1 MISNFISHKLFK
13 SLFIVLTMI
22 SCLQISYAGI
32 FFDAGPGTGAP
43 PQIFK
48 NHIMFPFAAD
58 ANPIGAAVSSL
69 ESPTRCFGTLN
80 FSTPLSHEAIG
91 DGWATWSH
99 GYTGDVYTFVGGTT
113 TTINLPPATRAF
125 YFYTESNNFATYT
138 VNAIANDGTTTGP
151 ISINGNSGAKFIGF
165 YTTGSQCL
173 LKSITVT
180 YPPAAGGF
188 AIGEF
193 GISCMAMIPTMSEW
207 GLIILC
213 LLLLAFAGVSI
224 RKRSLAVQG
233 GLTMDVS
240 GSNLSRFP
248 FALKTYLPALF
259 ITIVLLTIGLCF
271 AVLGYDYQIT
281 YADIPGGIISA
292 CIAAYIIHLVM
303 LPKNND

>member
-13 SLFIVLTMI
+13 SFFIVITMI
-22 SCLQISYAGI
+22 CCLQISYAGI

-58 ANPIGAAVSSL
+58 ANPVFTNVSSL
-69 ESPTRCFGTLN
+69 ESPTRCFGELSFSAPLN
-80 FSTPLSHEAIG
+80 HRLI
-91 DGWATWSH
+91 DNGWATWSH
-99 GYTGDVYTFVGGTT
+99 GYFGDVYYSNGAST
-113 TTINLPPATRAF
+113 TTIQLPPATRAF

-224 RKRSLAVQG
+224 RKRSLAVAG
-233 GLTMDVS
+233 GFTMDVS
-240 GSNLSRFP
+240 GSNHSRFP
-248 FALKTYLPALF
+248 FALKTYIPALF
-259 ITIVLLTIGLCF
+259 ITIVLLTIGLCI

-292 CIAAYIIHLVM
+292 CIAAYIIHLAM

>member
-1 MISNFISHKLFK
+1 
-13 SLFIVLTMI
+13 MI
-22 SCLQISYAGI
+22 SCLQISYGGI

-58 ANPIGAAVSSL
+58 VNPIGAAVSSL

-80 FSTPLSHEAIG
+80 FSTPLSHHAIG

-180 YPPAAGGF
+180 YPPAANGF

-224 RKRSLAVQG
+224 RKRSLAVPG
-233 GLTMDVS
+233 GFTMDVS
-240 GSNLSRFP
+240 GSNHSRFP
-248 FALKTYLPALF
+248 FVLRSYLPALF

>member
-1 MISNFISHKLFK
+1 MISNFISHKLIK
-13 SLFIVLTMI
+13 TFIIVFAMM

-48 NHIMFPFAAD
+48 NHIMFPFAPD
-58 ANPIGAAVSSL
+58 ANPIGVNVSSL

-80 FSTPLSHEAIG
+80 FSTPLNHLTVPGS
-91 DGWATWSH
+91 WATWSH
-99 GYTGDVYTFVGGTT
+99 GYTSDVYYSNGASS
-113 TTINLPPATRAF
+113 TTIQLPPATRAF
-125 YFYTESNNFATYT
+125 YFYTESNSFSTFT
-138 VNAIANDGTTTGP
+138 VNAVANDGTTTGP
-151 ISINGNSGAKFIGF
+151 LSISGNSGAKFIGF

-224 RKRSLAVQG
+224 RKRSLAVPG
-233 GLTMDVS
+233 GFTMDVN
-240 GSNLSRFP
+240 GSNHSRFP
-248 FALKTYLPALF
+248 FVLRSYLPALF
-259 ITIVLLTIGLCF
+259 ITIVLLTIGLCV

-292 CIAAYIIHLVM
+292 SIAAYIIHLVM

>member
-1 MISNFISHKLFK
+1 MISNFISHKLIK
-13 SLFIVLTMI
+13 SFFIVFAMM
-22 SCLQISYAGI
+22 SCIQISFAGI

-48 NHIMFPFAAD
+48 NHIMFPFALD
-58 ANPIGAAVSSL
+58 ANALGAAVSSL

-80 FSTPLSHEAIG
+80 FSTPLSHFTIG
-91 DGWATWSH
+91 NGWETWSH
-99 GYTGDVYTFVGGTT
+99 GYTGDVYAFIGGTT

-193 GISCMAMIPTMSEW
+193 GISCMAMIPTVSEW

-213 LLLLAFAGVSI
+213 LFLLAFAGVSI
-224 RKRSLAVQG
+224 RKRSLALPG
-233 GLTMDVS
+233 GLTVDVS
-240 GSNLSRFP
+240 GSNQSKFP

-259 ITIVLLTIGLCF
+259 ISIGILTIGLCI

-292 CIAAYIIHLVM
+292 SIAAYIIHLVM